1 MSTTTTTMGSILNNK
16 TMAIIH
22 DQNYQGGNN
31 DNGYTNNRPS
41 INDPILGQ
49 TKIVKSI
56 SKKFLEKDKVLETL
70 VLKWKVSPLQ

>member
-1 MSTTTTTMGSILNNK
+1 MGSILNNK